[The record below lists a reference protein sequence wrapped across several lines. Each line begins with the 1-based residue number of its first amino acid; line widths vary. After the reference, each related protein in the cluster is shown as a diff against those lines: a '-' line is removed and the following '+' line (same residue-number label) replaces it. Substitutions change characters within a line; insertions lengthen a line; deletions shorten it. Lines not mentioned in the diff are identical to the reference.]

1 MRKLIAALL
10 IAVILVTI
18 VSMSG
23 FASDCAQIREDILR
37 IHVLANSDSEEDQ
50 ALKLQV
56 RDRILEESAGL
67 FEHMEDKQETMEQA
81 QEWLPDLQ
89 AAAEDE
95 IKKQGYDYPV
105 TVELTHLYFST
116 RQYDSVTMPAG
127 DYDAV
132 RVLIGTGEGQ
142 NWWCVMFPPLCL
154 PVAQD
159 HKQLTDVLNA
169 SQMDIVQGGVKY
181 EVKFKLVEWFEEIK
195 AAVESWFA

>member
-10 IAVILVTI
+10 IGAIVAAT

-23 FASDCAQIREDILR
+23 FAGDCAQIREDILR

-56 RDRILEESAGL
+56 RDRILQESAGL
-67 FEHMEDKQETMEQA
+67 FEHMENKQETMERA

-95 IKKQGYDYPV
+95 IRRQGYDYPV
-105 TVELTHLYFST
+105 QVELTHMYFST
-116 RQYDSVTMPAG
+116 RQYDSITMPAG

-159 HKQLTDVLNA
+159 HKQLADVLNA
-169 SQMDIVQGGVKY
+169 SQMDIVEGGVKY
-181 EVKFKLVEWFEEIK
+181 EIKFKVVEWFEQIK
-195 AAVESWFA
+195 ATIESWFA

>member
-105 TVELTHLYFST
+105 TVELTHMYFST

-142 NWWCVMFPPLCL
+142 NLSL
-154 PVAQD
+154 I
-159 HKQLTDVLNA
+159 H
-169 SQMDIVQGGVKY
+169 I
-181 EVKFKLVEWFEEIK
+181 
-195 AAVESWFA
+195 